1 MKRQFIYSSNNKAA
15 PIYTADSLS
24 DKQKVFV
31 DFCKHLAKLS
41 KCRHGQ
47 VAAILVSTDFTQVFS
62 VGINGGPVN
71 QKDCVCKQKDAKY
84 GCAHA
89 EQNCL
94 VKNYDRDIPKIMIC
108 TTECCP
114 TCATLIVNSNVNI
127 AEFWYIKDYKD
138 HGGLEIL
145 SKADILV
152 FRIE

>member
-1 MKRQFIYSSNNKAA
+1 MKRRFIHGATDRGITKKQEVLVNFAKA
-15 PIYTADSLS
+15 LS
-24 DKQKVFV
+24 
-31 DFCKHLAKLS
+31 KLS
-41 KCRHGQ
+41 KCKHGQ

-62 VGINGGPVN
+62 IGINGGPVN

-127 AEFWYIKDYKD
+127 AEFWYIKEYKD
-138 HGGLEIL
+138 HGGLQIL
-145 SKADILV
+145 DKADIMV
-152 FRIE
+152 YKIEQD